1 MTDGRRHPYSNRTKE
16 IWSIYNDNPALSNP
30 AIAKLVG
37 TTPNIVAGAI
47 KRGKVSNH
55 CRRRPKTK
63 ATVLNSAS
71 ITSGHIGQVLDA
83 LDVQQMQWLF
93 DEAESCACLT
103 AAEYIAEL
111 VLDAYEGAMAKE
123 GSQ

>member
-1 MTDGRRHPYSNRTKE
+1 MTDSRRHPYSNRTKE
-16 IWSIYNDNPALSNP
+16 IWSIYNEHPSLSNP
-30 AIAKLVG
+30 AIAKIVG

-47 KRGKVSNH
+47 KRGKASGH
-55 CRRRPKTK
+55 CRHRPKTK

-71 ITSGHIGQVLDA
+71 ITGGYIGQVLDA

-93 DEAESCACLT
+93 DEAENCACLT

-111 VLDAYEGAMAKE
+111 VLDAYEEATAVGASK
-123 GSQ
+123 

>member
-16 IWSIYNDNPALSNP
+16 IWSIYNEHPSLSNP
-30 AIAKLVG
+30 AIAKIVG

-47 KRGKVSNH
+47 TRGKASGH
-55 CRRRPKTK
+55 CRHRPKTK

-71 ITSGHIGQVLDA
+71 ITGGYIGQVLDA

-111 VLDAYEGAMAKE
+111 VLDAYEEATAVGASK
-123 GSQ
+123 

>member
-47 KRGKVSNH
+47 KRGKASNH

-71 ITSGHIGQVLDA
+71 ITSGYIGQVLDA

>member
-63 ATVLNSAS
+63 VTVLNAAS
-71 ITSGHIGQVLDA
+71 ITSGYIGQILDA

-111 VLDAYEGAMAKE
+111 VLDAYEEAITKE
-123 GSQ
+123 ANQ

>member
-63 ATVLNSAS
+63 VTVLNAAS
-71 ITSGHIGQVLDA
+71 ITSGYIGQVIDA

-111 VLDAYEGAMAKE
+111 VLDAYEEAITKE
-123 GSQ
+123 ANQ

>member
-1 MTDGRRHPYSNRTKE
+1 MTDGKRHPYSKRTKE
-16 IWSIYNDNPALSNP
+16 IWATYNDDPALSNP

-47 KRGKVSNH
+47 KRGKASGH
-55 CRRRPKTK
+55 CRHRPKTK

-71 ITSGHIGQVLDA
+71 ITSGCIGQVIKA
-83 LDVQQMQWLF
+83 LDVQQTQWLF
-93 DEAESCACLT
+93 DEAQSCACLT

-111 VLDAYEGAMAKE
+111 VLDAYEEAMAKE
-123 GSQ
+123 VSQ

>member
-47 KRGKVSNH
+47 KRGKVSGH
-55 CRRRPKTK
+55 CRHRPKTK
-63 ATVLNSAS
+63 VTVLNAAS
-71 ITSGHIGQVLDA
+71 ITSGYIGQVIDA

-111 VLDAYEGAMAKE
+111 VLDAYEEAITKE
-123 GSQ
+123 ANQ

>member
-1 MTDGRRHPYSNRTKE
+1 MTDGRRHPYSNRTKK

-37 TTPNIVAGAI
+37 TTPNIVAHAI
-47 KRGKVSNH
+47 NRGKASGH
-55 CRRRPKTK
+55 CRHRPKTK

-71 ITSGHIGQVLDA
+71 ITSGCIGQVIKA
-83 LDVQQMQWLF
+83 LDVQQTQWLF
-93 DEAESCACLT
+93 DEAQSCACLT

-111 VLDAYEGAMAKE
+111 VLDAYEEAMAKE
-123 GSQ
+123 VSQ